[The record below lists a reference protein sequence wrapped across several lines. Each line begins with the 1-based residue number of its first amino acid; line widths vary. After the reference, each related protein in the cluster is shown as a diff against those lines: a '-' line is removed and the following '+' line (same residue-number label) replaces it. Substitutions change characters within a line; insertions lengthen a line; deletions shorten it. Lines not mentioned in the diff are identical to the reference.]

1 MGHTFAV
8 ALLLSAAAQAPS
20 ADTIARQLNSEDAQT
35 IAWGAYNAGAYH
47 SVDAIPR
54 LQQILE
60 SPPVTAPSEERAF
73 TGVVMDALIQ
83 LNARVPARLL
93 VPYVEKRPVHTFV
106 LLSNATDREGAL
118 LELLPRLSGIQ
129 WFAAAN
135 ILFEDRSSGLVEH
148 LVRTTRLRLTVHVAD
163 DENVGFGVGGG
174 VSVGIACGVGQD
186 PPAYPPHA
194 EYRLG
199 SSPQPG
205 LIVLAPGPHPV
216 YYSRTVTTSF
226 QYPVSEASTEGPND
240 EDRVKYLR
248 AMSPDT
254 GGTPFRAH
262 TVETVTWSTAGALS
276 QRVRELRS
284 LVERRF
290 RFLVERA
297 REFRLTSAAFT
308 RSRSV
313 PAAPSDSSDMVVEPP
328 IELNIVDQR
337 RDRAVPLPK
346 FDR

>member
-20 ADTIARQLNSEDAQT
+20 GDTIARQLDSEDART

-47 SVDAIPR
+47 SVEAIQR

-73 TGVVMDALIQ
+73 TGVVMDALIR

-93 VPYVEKRPVHTFV
+93 VPYLEKRPVHTFV
-106 LLSNATDREGAL
+106 LLSSATDREGAL
-118 LELLPRLSGIQ
+118 LELLPRLSGIP

-135 ILFEDRSSGLVEH
+135 MLLEDRSSGLVEH
-148 LVRTTRLRLTVHVAD
+148 LVRTTRLQLTVHVAD
-163 DENVGFGVGGG
+163 NENVGFGVGGG
-174 VSVGIACGVGQD
+174 GAVGVGCGVGQA
-186 PPAYPPHA
+186 PRAYPPHA
-194 EYRLG
+194 EYRFELG
-199 SSPQPG
+199 PRPG
-205 LIVLAPGPHPV
+205 LLVLAPGPHPV
-216 YYSRTVTTSF
+216 YYSRTVTISF
-226 QYPVSEASTEGPND
+226 QYAVSELSTLGPDD

-254 GGTPFRAH
+254 VGIPLRAH
-262 TVETVTWSTAGALS
+262 TVEAVTWSTADALS
-276 QRVRELRS
+276 QRVRELRA

-297 REFRLTSAAFT
+297 ARQFRSG
-308 RSRSV
+308 
-313 PAAPSDSSDMVVEPP
+313 SSDMVVQPT

-337 RDRAVPLPK
+337 RDRTEPLPK